1 MTAISRSAVELSGGV
16 RVAEFEREQ
25 RRAETPAFICLGGAL
40 DRLGQR
46 PGMEYQLRRHNSR
59 AQQLFLSVHRSASPA
74 HRYYLSYGAAAENMP
89 TAC

>member
-1 MTAISRSAVELSGGV
+1 M

-25 RRAETPAFICLGGAL
+25 RRAETSAFIRLGGAL

-46 PGMEYQLRRHNSR
+46 PGMEHQLCRHDRR
-59 AQQLFLSVHRSASPA
+59 AQQLSLPVHRHASFA